1 MHFNFDCEGKLYYHE
16 VKNITLEQ
24 YCMKPKAGIPTL
36 AYLGDVD
43 IAKDL
48 LEGETLYMRTD
59 KVRIDDPNSTS
70 GYKEVHIGMNEK

>member
-1 MHFNFDCEGKLYYHE
+1 
-16 VKNITLEQ
+16 
-24 YCMKPKAGIPTL
+24 MKPKAGIPTL

-70 GYKEVHIGMNEK
+70 GIRKCTSG